1 MMYKIGDKIPNGE
14 TMLRR
19 IKLCWVDDDLR
30 ISPEAFS
37 PKKGEKGH
45 FEDGLSLDVKR
56 LVASPIGN
64 DYWSNVRKM
73 ATGQFLSDVVNA
85 LSSYDIIYNGP
96 SPSHCIIAGDM
107 VALYYDEDTR
117 ALLAENT
124 VIIHVPTE

>member
-19 IKLCWVDDDLR
+19 IKLCWIDDDQM

-37 PKKGEKGH
+37 PKECKKGQ
-45 FEDGLSLDVKR
+45 FEDGVSLDVKR
-56 LVASPIGN
+56 LVAFPIGD
-64 DYWSNVRKM
+64 DYWSNIRKM

-96 SPSHCIIAGDM
+96 SLSHCVIAGDM
-107 VALYYDEDTR
+107 IALLYYDEDTR
-117 ALLAENT
+117 TLLC
-124 VIIHVPTE
+124 